1 MEEKKCICF
10 NLLGSFSYAVVPVTA
25 NLPDSGENANEV
37 SRILQNTGKKT
48 LSVLQYLIVNHA
60 RNITAEELVDTF
72 WTENESSDPAN
83 VLRNMIYKIRNLL
96 KHMFPNE
103 EEMLKTLSGCYAW
116 NPNLSLIHI

>member
-103 EEMLKTLSGCYAW
+103 EERS
-116 NPNLSLIHI
+116 